1 MGIQFPHASSHTFT
15 TMHCGCDIPHHP
27 SGRGARSPV
36 ASIVLGG
43 EIHRI
48 RETQPLAR
56 HREETSTSFL
66 RTQKCRSESDYSDPS
81 RLRGQPCCFKNQHQR
96 NRATPTGRYSAG
108 YKDPDH
114 YSSLYHS
121 APMPWS
127 VQVSGN
133 IFIHGSSSVPNYP
146 ASHGCIRVPLT
157 GRNAAKRFFQWVDPG
172 TPIRIAY

>member
-1 MGIQFPHASSHTFT
+1 
-15 TMHCGCDIPHHP
+15 MHCGCDIPHHP

-81 RLRGQPCCFKNQHQR
+81 RLRGQPCCFKNQHQLGAKPGDAYRPVFRRLQGPRPLFQPLPQRTDAVERTGKWQYFYPWLQLRAELSGIPRVYSRSSYWKKCRKAIFPVGRSR
-96 NRATPTGRYSAG
+96 NSDSDRLLNFPFRTG
-108 YKDPDH
+108 
-114 YSSLYHS
+114 
-121 APMPWS
+121 
-127 VQVSGN
+127 
-133 IFIHGSSSVPNYP
+133 F
-146 ASHGCIRVPLT
+146 PLT
-157 GRNAAKRFFQWVDPG
+157 
-172 TPIRIAY
+172 